1 MAVVHILRLCLWAV
15 HLSIKSLCT
24 SGDIPLTLLL
34 VVVGRGDESACSVF
48 FFALDEKPLKLEFQ
62 NCVICPYYSLETLR
76 QNFEF
81 LACAEASPV
90 PVYRRKLQTSSQVD
104 LLESDYDF

>member
-76 QNFEF
+76 QNVEF
-81 LACAEASPV
+81 LACAEAQ
-90 PVYRRKLQTSSQVD
+90 RRLSSASFPEKTPNIIPSS
-104 LLESDYDF
+104 LT